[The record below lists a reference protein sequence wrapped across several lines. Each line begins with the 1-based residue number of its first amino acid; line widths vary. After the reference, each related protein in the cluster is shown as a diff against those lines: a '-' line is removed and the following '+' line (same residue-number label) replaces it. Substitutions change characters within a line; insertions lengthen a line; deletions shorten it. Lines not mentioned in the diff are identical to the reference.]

1 MKLWTTEGMMT
12 GVQTMPSMTE
22 NINSQANYL
31 IQNTNKRMGWLI
43 ACINMPIANEISI
56 EIVSRKIDQ
65 EGGEVALDW
74 VNVNT
79 KQCQSKSQ

>member
-1 MKLWTTEGMMT
+1 MKLWSTEEMMT
-12 GVQTMPSMTE
+12 GVQTMPSMAE

-31 IQNTNKRMGWLI
+31 IQNTNKRMDWLTS
-43 ACINMPIANEISI
+43 CINMPIAEEISI

-74 VNVNT
+74 VNVNM

>member
-31 IQNTNKRMGWLI
+31 IQNTNKRMDWLT

-56 EIVSRKIDQ
+56 DIVSRKIDQ

-74 VNVNT
+74 VNVNM